1 VGFMVFDVKE
11 FVDILLK
18 NVDMPDVIKKVE
30 VNKNEVTVK
39 VKPAAILPEISLKFT
54 ITSVQN
60 GFSILFDPSKSLI
73 IYGFLFGKLKEEK
86 IEGLQ
91 LFKDR
96 LEIHPQKLL
105 TGNLKGVKINKV
117 EVNNDGKIEINFCC
131 D

>member
-1 VGFMVFDVKE
+1 MGFMVFDVKE

-18 NVDMPDVIKKVE
+18 NVDIPDVVKKVE

-39 VKPAAILPEISLKFT
+39 IKPTTILPEIYLKFT

-73 IYGFLFGKLKEEK
+73 IYGFLFGKLKKEK
-86 IEGLQ
+86 VEGIQ

-105 TGNLKGVKINKV
+105 NVNLKGVKINKV

>member
-1 VGFMVFDVKE
+1 MGFMVFDVKE

-18 NVDMPDVIKKVE
+18 NVDMPDVVKKVE
-30 VNKNEVTVK
+30 VDKNKVTVK
-39 VKPAAILPEISLKFT
+39 VKPAAILPEIYLKFT

-60 GFSILFDPSKSLI
+60 RFSILFDPSKSVI
-73 IYGFLFGKLKEEK
+73 IYGFLFGKLKEQK
-86 IEGLQ
+86 IEGIQ

-96 LEIHPQKLL
+96 LEIHPQKIL

-117 EVNNDGKIEINFCC
+117 EINNDGRIEINFCC